1 MKLNSLTQRI
11 IITFV
16 ILLTLTSALFGVGL
30 LLLKQKLEEATFGK
44 MVKDQLHEVLA
55 QPDAELLLNNP
66 LFKGWQFYKGEDAD
80 ALPPD
85 IRQLAPGTY
94 HSIKSADRYLH
105 LEIERY
111 QGEPVYMIYD
121 VTDWE
126 EQEHALL
133 WALALGV
140 LLVVIAGIIL
150 GAQSAKPILEPVR
163 RLSRRLSDIQPGQRN
178 IRIAEEFTTSE
189 IGDIAVAVDG
199 YLQRLDQFVEREQS
213 FSAAASHELR
223 TPLSVIMGAVD
234 ILQAHEKDPVSARAV
249 SRIQR
254 ACADMHAFI
263 EASLFLARESS
274 SSISQHQTANITEII
289 ENLIDDNATAIEQA
303 NIHLEL
309 SLESHLI
316 VHQPKSILQ
325 IVIGNILRNAI
336 EHSAGNRISITLK
349 GDTLII
355 ADSGEGIE
363 TDHLPRVFE
372 ASFTTK
378 AGGTGLGLNLVKR
391 ICERFHWRLDITSI
405 KGQGTEVQ
413 IVFN

>member
-1 MKLNSLTQRI
+1 
-11 IITFV
+11 
-16 ILLTLTSALFGVGL
+16 
-30 LLLKQKLEEATFGK
+30 
-44 MVKDQLHEVLA
+44 
-55 QPDAELLLNNP
+55 
-66 LFKGWQFYKGEDAD
+66 
-80 ALPPD
+80 
-85 IRQLAPGTY
+85 
-94 HSIKSADRYLH
+94 
-105 LEIERY
+105 
-111 QGEPVYMIYD
+111 
-121 VTDWE
+121 
-126 EQEHALL
+126 
-133 WALALGV
+133 
-140 LLVVIAGIIL
+140 
-150 GAQSAKPILEPVR
+150 
-163 RLSRRLSDIQPGQRN
+163 
-178 IRIAEEFTTSE
+178 
-189 IGDIAVAVDG
+189 
-199 YLQRLDQFVEREQS
+199 
-213 FSAAASHELR
+213 
-223 TPLSVIMGAVD
+223 
-234 ILQAHEKDPVSARAV
+234 
-249 SRIQR
+249 
-254 ACADMHAFI
+254 MHAFI

-391 ICERFHWRLDITSI
+391 ICERFHWRLDIKSI